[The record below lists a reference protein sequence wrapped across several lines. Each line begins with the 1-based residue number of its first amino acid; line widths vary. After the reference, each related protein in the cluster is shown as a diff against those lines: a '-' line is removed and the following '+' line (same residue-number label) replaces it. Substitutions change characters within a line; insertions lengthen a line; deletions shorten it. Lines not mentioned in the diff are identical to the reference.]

1 MKAIEWVT
9 AELKKK
15 DAALGSYLARFK
27 KENEQLDE
35 AALAEKL
42 NNDPLFSLM
51 VKNASLSHSQK
62 TASWVM
68 FIGVV
73 VLISCVGALIIAAAT
88 LS

>member
-42 NNDPLFSLM
+42 HAVARHQIEGLH
-51 VKNASLSHSQK
+51 A
-62 TASWVM
+62 
-68 FIGVV
+68 G
-73 VLISCVGALIIAAAT
+73 
-88 LS
+88 